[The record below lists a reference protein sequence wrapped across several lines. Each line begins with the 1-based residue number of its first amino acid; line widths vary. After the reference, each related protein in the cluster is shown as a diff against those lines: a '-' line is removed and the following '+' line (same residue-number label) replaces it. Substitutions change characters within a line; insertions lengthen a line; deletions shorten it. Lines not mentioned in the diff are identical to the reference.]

1 MSMGPNELERDP
13 YLPRSIDEGTLRIQ
27 NPFPSRT
34 LQTPAPGNKGGGGPA
49 EQVDSWKEDG
59 RQKRG

>member
-1 MSMGPNELERDP
+1 MKARYES
-13 YLPRSIDEGTLRIQ
+13 RIHS
-27 NPFPSRT
+27 PHGT
-34 LQTPAPGNKGGGGPA
+34 LQTPAHGNKGGGGPA